1 MNLFKNVSPP
11 MSLLDFLFFPYSF
24 KKVMLCYLLKS
35 QNSSSHQLNSKNNGP
50 DYSQALKLFFVFCCN
65 RWEGWTWLAQ
75 LFQVFM
81 RYTYRQKKIIMISD
95 PWPKLVDIFFI
106 SLTEHF
112 VLRKSHW
119 VLTSAQNWPKTTISL
134 WHSPVKA

>member
-1 MNLFKNVSPP
+1 

-65 RWEGWTWLAQ
+65 R
-75 LFQVFM
+75 
-81 RYTYRQKKIIMISD
+81 
-95 PWPKLVDIFFI
+95 
-106 SLTEHF
+106 
-112 VLRKSHW
+112 
-119 VLTSAQNWPKTTISL
+119 
-134 WHSPVKA
+134 